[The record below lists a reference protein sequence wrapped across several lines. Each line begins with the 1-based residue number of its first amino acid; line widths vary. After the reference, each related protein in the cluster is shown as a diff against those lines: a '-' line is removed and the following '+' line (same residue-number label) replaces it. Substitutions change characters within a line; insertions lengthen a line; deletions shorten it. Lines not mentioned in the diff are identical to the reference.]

1 MEKTKLI
8 NGIISAI
15 IFIALAVGAS
25 NSGGFSAVV
34 IAFAM
39 VLHVGQIVWLYG
51 RNWSTER
58 EIKGGINPLPKV
70 DKKDET
76 DEMDK
81 IKTIDEP

>member
-51 RNWSTER
+51 RNWSTKK
-58 EIKGGINPLPKV
+58 EIKGGINTLPKV
-70 DKKDET
+70 DKKDK
-76 DEMDK
+76 MDK
-81 IKTIDEP
+81 IKTVDE